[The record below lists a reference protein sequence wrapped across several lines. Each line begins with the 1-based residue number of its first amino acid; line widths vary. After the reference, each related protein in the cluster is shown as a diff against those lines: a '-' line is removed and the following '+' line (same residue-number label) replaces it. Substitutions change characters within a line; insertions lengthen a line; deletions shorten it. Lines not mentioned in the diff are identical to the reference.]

1 VKSSSHAGWLR
12 ITTKTTRSRSA
23 DGQVTEAT
31 APRLNAF
38 DHLVMVRAF
47 YLDLAQRAAD
57 DPARWGPWVAP
68 CPVRDADIAQR
79 GKARSRRKSR
89 MDQRTRERIPV
100 LPALLARVDTER
112 TATAERLRAARD
124 TAPGQMFT
132 AAGQTLRR
140 SAREHAS
147 AGRTWAQDPDS
158 GRHRDLTQ
166 EEHQAFW
173 TWAAVHALR
182 HSGIRIEELTELSHH
197 SFIQYKLPATG
208 ELIPLLQIAPSR
220 TDTERLLPID

>member
-1 VKSSSHAGWLR
+1 MKSSSHAGWLR

-140 SAREHAS
+140 ANPAPIGKGTRLGGQDLGARS
-147 AGRTWAQDPDS
+147 RQ
-158 GRHRDLTQ
+158 R
-166 EEHQAFW
+166 QA
-173 TWAAVHALR
+173 
-182 HSGIRIEELTELSHH
+182 
-197 SFIQYKLPATG
+197 P
-208 ELIPLLQIAPSR
+208 
-220 TDTERLLPID
+220 